1 MIPPA
6 EAQVQQKIA
15 HTPGGERV
23 LRRRTIWRAT
33 SVSGLLVGLVLILA
47 WLGPQ
52 ARGAL
57 MISLAANQP
66 LIVLLFGF
74 GLIAVSLLWSVGQR
88 LDAWVFTALN
98 LRGYHSP
105 WMDRAMW
112 LTTQLGSMG
121 LAALLAMGAFAVGD
135 PRFAIDLT
143 LGTLTLWLVV
153 EVAKALTDRARP
165 FNLLRETRVIG
176 WRAPG
181 LSFPS
186 GHTAQT
192 FFVVALSISHFGLL
206 LGVGAVLYGI
216 AALVAFTRVYVGA
229 HYPRDVIAGAIL
241 GTVWGILSVLVAPY
255 F

>member
-1 MIPPA
+1 MNPKA
-6 EAQVQQKIA
+6 EAQAQQKLA
-15 HTPGGERV
+15 NTPGGERV
-23 LRRRTIWRAT
+23 LRWRTIWRGA
-33 SVSGLLVGLVLILA
+33 SVLGLLTGLGLFLA
-47 WLGPQ
+47 WLGPL

-57 MISLAANQP
+57 IISLAANQ
-66 LIVLLFGF
+66 L
-74 GLIAVSLLWSVGQR
+74 LIALLLGFSLIALSLLWSVGQR
-88 LDAWVFTALN
+88 LDVWVFAALN
-98 LRGYHSP
+98 LRGYHSR

-112 LTTQLGSMG
+112 LATQIGSMG
-121 LAALLAMGAFAVGD
+121 FAALLAVSAYAWGNR
-135 PRFAIDLT
+135 RFAIELT
-143 LGTLTLWLVV
+143 LGTLTLWLLV
-153 EVAKALTDRARP
+153 ELIKALTDRARP

-192 FFVVALSISHFGLL
+192 LFAMALSISSFQLPVAVA
-206 LGVGAVLYGI
+206 VGLYGV

-241 GTVWGILSVLVAPY
+241 GLVWGILSVLVAPY

>member
-1 MIPPA
+1 VNPKA

-15 HTPGGERV
+15 HTRGGERV
-23 LRRRTIWRAT
+23 LRRRTIWRVAI
-33 SVSGLLVGLVLILA
+33 VMGLLTGLGLFLA
-47 WLGPQ
+47 WMGPL

-57 MISLAANQP
+57 AISLIANQ
-66 LIVLLFGF
+66 L
-74 GLIAVSLLWSVGQR
+74 LIALLLGFSLIALSLLWSVGQR
-88 LDAWVFTALN
+88 LDVWVFAALN
-98 LRGYHSP
+98 LRGYHSR

-112 LTTQLGSMG
+112 LTTQIGSMG
-121 LAALLAMGAFAVGD
+121 FAALLAVGAYAWGNR
-135 PRFAIDLT
+135 RFAIELT
-143 LGTLTLWLVV
+143 LGTLTLWLLV
-153 EVAKALTDRARP
+153 ELVKALTDRARP

-192 FFVVALSISHFGLL
+192 LFAMALSISSFQLP
-206 LGVGAVLYGI
+206 LGIAVGLYGI

-241 GTVWGILSVLVAPY
+241 GLVWGILSVLVAPY

>member
-6 EAQVQQKIA
+6 EAQAQQKIA
-15 HTPGGERV
+15 HTVGGERV

-33 SVSGLLVGLVLILA
+33 SVLGLVAGLVLVLV
-47 WLGPQ
+47 WMGPL

-57 MISLAANQP
+57 IIGLTVNQP
-66 LIVLLFGF
+66 LIALLLGF
-74 GLIAVSLLWSVGQR
+74 GLIALSLLWSVGQR
-88 LDAWVFTALN
+88 LDVWVFAALN
-98 LRGYHSP
+98 LRGYHSL

-112 LTTQLGSMG
+112 LTTQIGSMG
-121 LAALLAMGAFAVGD
+121 FAAVLAGGAYALGD
-135 PRFAIDLT
+135 RRFPIDLA
-143 LGTLTLWLVV
+143 LGTLTLWLLV
-153 EVAKALTDRARP
+153 ELVKALTDRARP
-165 FNLLRETRVIG
+165 FNLLREARVIG

-192 FFVVALSISHFGLL
+192 FFLVALSISHFNLPP
-206 LGVGAVLYGI
+206 GI
-216 AALVAFTRVYVGA
+216 AVALYISAVLVAFTRVYVGA

-241 GTVWGILSVLVAPY
+241 GSVWGILSVLVAPY

>member
-6 EAQVQQKIA
+6 EAHAQQRIA
-15 HTPGGERV
+15 RTAGGERV
-23 LRRRTIWRAT
+23 LRRRTVWRAT
-33 SVSGLLVGLVLILA
+33 SVSSLLVGLVLLLV

-52 ARGAL
+52 ARSAL
-57 MISLAANQP
+57 IVSLIANQP
-66 LIVLLFGF
+66 LIVLLLGF
-74 GLIAVSLLWSVGQR
+74 GLIALSLLWSVGQR

-98 LRGYHSP
+98 LRGYHSL

-121 LAALLAMGAFAVGD
+121 LAAVLAAGAYVLGNR
-135 PRFAIDLT
+135 PYAIDLT

-153 EVAKALTDRARP
+153 EVVKALTDRARP

-186 GHTAQT
+186 GHTSQT
-192 FFVVALSISHFGLL
+192 FFVVALSISHFDLP
-206 LGVGAVLYGI
+206 VGIAVGLYGI

-229 HYPRDVIAGAIL
+229 HYPRDAVAGAIL
-241 GTVWGILSVLVAPY
+241 GSVWGILSVLIAPY